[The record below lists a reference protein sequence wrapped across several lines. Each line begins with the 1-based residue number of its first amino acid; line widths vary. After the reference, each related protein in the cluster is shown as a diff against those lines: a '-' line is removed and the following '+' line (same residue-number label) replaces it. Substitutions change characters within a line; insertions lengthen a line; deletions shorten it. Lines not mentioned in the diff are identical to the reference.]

1 MPVRTVCK
9 NGTFPPTYVGE
20 DGAVVTI
27 DYIVPEYTDDDEGV
41 LYLIVNEFRRRYV
54 GVIRRRRDFRTHR
67 NRDGDGDEL
76 ELNDSD
82 DQDSRR
88 CA

>member
-41 LYLIVNEFRRRYV
+41 LYR
-54 GVIRRRRDFRTHR
+54 
-67 NRDGDGDEL
+67 
-76 ELNDSD
+76 S
-82 DQDSRR
+82 
-88 CA
+88 